1 VWEKGCIK
9 IKKDS
14 FKNEY
19 EIIIPYGEG
28 CSEGYTAKKWENSA
42 WVDYT
47 GNNLF
52 N

>member
-1 VWEKGCIK
+1 MWEKGCTK
-9 IKKDS
+9 IKKD
-14 FKNEY
+14 FNRREY
-19 EIIIPYGEG
+19 EIIIPYENG
-28 CSEGYTAKKWENSA
+28 CPEDFTAKKWENSA